1 MINTT
6 EIRVY
11 MLQNDN
17 MTMGELAKRIGKSQ
31 ATLARWF
38 EKKDMPVEYA
48 EKIAVELHIP
58 REKLATIF
66 FATV

>member
-1 MINTT
+1 MIDVT
-6 EIRVY
+6 EIRVF
-11 MLQNDN
+11 MLQNEN

-38 EKKDMPVEYA
+38 DKKDMPVEYA
-48 EKIAVELHIP
+48 EKIAEELQIP
-58 REKLATIF
+58 RDKLASIF